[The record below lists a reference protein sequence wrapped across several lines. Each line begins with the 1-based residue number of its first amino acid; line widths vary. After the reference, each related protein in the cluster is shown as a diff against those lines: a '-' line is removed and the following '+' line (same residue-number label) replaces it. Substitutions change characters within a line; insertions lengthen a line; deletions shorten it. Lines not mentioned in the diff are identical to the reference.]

1 MKDLFIVTKF
11 TMKDMLQRK
20 SFIIT
25 TIIFLIMIV
34 VGFNIPN
41 FMKMLNKDSDVN
53 KIEIIDSGNVFE
65 GTLESLKDLDTGYEI
80 QILNEDY
87 EKIKEKAKN
96 DRIRYNILTILV
108 YIVGIVLLA
117 QLFNLQIVHGEE
129 YRETS
134 NTKLTRES
142 VLKAD
147 RGSIKDSSG
156 TMLASVDAQ
165 YSIVLY
171 KTKVNNE
178 TLNTTILKLLNI
190 LSTNSDSYVDNFLID
205 VNPYRFKL
213 EEEESQ
219 KKWKKAN
226 NIDEDATAEEA
237 FNYFKNKYDITSDN
251 VEDIRKILAIRYEIS
266 YKGYSSTKSI
276 EIASNISRQSL
287 EQIKERNAEFSGV
300 EVVETPV
307 RVYPLKTT
315 ASHILGRIGRIES
328 SELEGNEDIYNQN
341 DIIGKSGIE
350 YVFEKYLKGTDG
362 VKQIDMNVDGT
373 ITDEYVSKEAVSGS
387 DVILTIDSK
396 LQAVTEQALA
406 DNINKI
412 ANHGF
417 SQENNP
423 ADAGAAVVL
432 NVKTGEVIAMASYP
446 DYDPSAFVN
455 GIDTNTWNYYINGD
469 TKPLENKAIS
479 AMYSPGSTYKMV
491 TALAGLET
499 GTITPKTKINDTGVF
514 RKYNSS
520 WKCWNR
526 HGHGYLNVSQAIEH
540 SCNYFFYDLGDR
552 LGIDNLAKYSYY
564 LGLGHKTG
572 IELKGE
578 IDGVLASNEIAKQ
591 ENRVW
596 NPGETISAAIGQSY
610 NTFTPLQMAK
620 YVAMIANRGKNLDV
634 TIVKSIINPD
644 GSEVSRDE
652 YESYVNEKLGLQQEN
667 VEEMNFKEE
676 NIEAILE
683 GMRGVTS
690 ESGGTAY
697 STFRNFNIEVGG
709 KTGSAQT
716 GVQGKTNAWFVG
728 FAPFDDPEIAIVVFV
743 RNGGHG
749 SYTAEVARD
758 IIAQYFG
765 MNTNQVTENTTAIPT
780 VQIIN

>member
-1 MKDLFIVTKF
+1 M
-11 TMKDMLQRK
+11 
-20 SFIIT
+20 
-25 TIIFLIMIV
+25 
-34 VGFNIPN
+34 G
-41 FMKMLNKDSDVN
+41 
-53 KIEIIDSGNVFE
+53 
-65 GTLESLKDLDTGYEI
+65 
-80 QILNEDY
+80 
-87 EKIKEKAKN
+87 KEKAKN

-134 NTKLTRES
+134 NTKLSRES

-446 DYDPSAFVN
+446 DYDPSSFVN

-526 HGHGYLNVSQAIEH
+526 YGHGYLNVSQAIEH

-667 VEEMNFKEE
+667 VEEMSFKEE

>member
-1 MKDLFIVTKF
+1 M
-11 TMKDMLQRK
+11 
-20 SFIIT
+20 
-25 TIIFLIMIV
+25 
-34 VGFNIPN
+34 G
-41 FMKMLNKDSDVN
+41 
-53 KIEIIDSGNVFE
+53 
-65 GTLESLKDLDTGYEI
+65 
-80 QILNEDY
+80 
-87 EKIKEKAKN
+87 KEKAKN

-190 LSTNSDSYVDNFLID
+190 LSTNGDSYVDNFLID

-237 FNYFKNKYDITSDN
+237 FNYFKNKYDIASDN
-251 VEDIRKILAIRYEIS
+251 VEDIRKILVIRYEMS

-526 HGHGYLNVSQAIEH
+526 YGHGYLNVSQAIEH

-667 VEEMNFKEE
+667 VEEMSFKEE

>member
-1 MKDLFIVTKF
+1 M
-11 TMKDMLQRK
+11 
-20 SFIIT
+20 
-25 TIIFLIMIV
+25 
-34 VGFNIPN
+34 G
-41 FMKMLNKDSDVN
+41 
-53 KIEIIDSGNVFE
+53 
-65 GTLESLKDLDTGYEI
+65 
-80 QILNEDY
+80 
-87 EKIKEKAKN
+87 KEKAKN

-190 LSTNSDSYVDNFLID
+190 LSTNGDSYVDNFLID

-237 FNYFKNKYDITSDN
+237 FNYFKNKYDIASDN

-526 HGHGYLNVSQAIEH
+526 YGHGYLNVSQAIEH

-667 VEEMNFKEE
+667 VEEMSFKEE

-697 STFRNFNIEVGG
+697 STFKNFNIEVGG

>member
-1 MKDLFIVTKF
+1 M
-11 TMKDMLQRK
+11 
-20 SFIIT
+20 
-25 TIIFLIMIV
+25 
-34 VGFNIPN
+34 G
-41 FMKMLNKDSDVN
+41 
-53 KIEIIDSGNVFE
+53 
-65 GTLESLKDLDTGYEI
+65 
-80 QILNEDY
+80 
-87 EKIKEKAKN
+87 KEKAKN

-190 LSTNSDSYVDNFLID
+190 LSTNGDSYVDNFLID

-237 FNYFKNKYDITSDN
+237 FNYFKNKYDIASDN
-251 VEDIRKILAIRYEIS
+251 VEDIRKILAIRYEIW

-499 GTITPKTKINDTGVF
+499 GTITPKTKINDIGVF

-644 GSEVSRDE
+644 GSEISRDE

-667 VEEMNFKEE
+667 VEEMSFKEE

>member
-1 MKDLFIVTKF
+1 M
-11 TMKDMLQRK
+11 
-20 SFIIT
+20 
-25 TIIFLIMIV
+25 
-34 VGFNIPN
+34 G
-41 FMKMLNKDSDVN
+41 
-53 KIEIIDSGNVFE
+53 
-65 GTLESLKDLDTGYEI
+65 
-80 QILNEDY
+80 
-87 EKIKEKAKN
+87 KEKAKN

-156 TMLASVDAQ
+156 TMLATVDAQ

-190 LSTNSDSYVDNFLID
+190 LSTDGDSYVDNFLID

-226 NIDEDATAEEA
+226 NINEDATAEEA

-251 VEDIRKILAIRYEIS
+251 VDDIRKILAIRYEIS

-300 EVVETPV
+300 EVVETPI
-307 RVYPLKTT
+307 RVYSLGST

-328 SELEGNEDIYNQN
+328 SELEENEDIYDQN

-417 SQENNP
+417 SQEDNP

-526 HGHGYLNVSQAIEH
+526 YGHGYLNVSQAIEH

-667 VEEMNFKEE
+667 VEEMSFKEE

-697 STFRNFNIEVGG
+697 STFKNFNIEVGG

>member
-1 MKDLFIVTKF
+1 M
-11 TMKDMLQRK
+11 
-20 SFIIT
+20 
-25 TIIFLIMIV
+25 
-34 VGFNIPN
+34 
-41 FMKMLNKDSDVN
+41 
-53 KIEIIDSGNVFE
+53 
-65 GTLESLKDLDTGYEI
+65 
-80 QILNEDY
+80 
-87 EKIKEKAKN
+87 
-96 DRIRYNILTILV
+96 
-108 YIVGIVLLA
+108 
-117 QLFNLQIVHGEE
+117 HGEE

-190 LSTNSDSYVDNFLID
+190 LSTNGDSYVDNFLID

-237 FNYFKNKYDITSDN
+237 FNYFKNKYDIASDN

-307 RVYPLKTT
+307 RVYPQKTT

>member
-1 MKDLFIVTKF
+1 M
-11 TMKDMLQRK
+11 
-20 SFIIT
+20 
-25 TIIFLIMIV
+25 
-34 VGFNIPN
+34 G
-41 FMKMLNKDSDVN
+41 
-53 KIEIIDSGNVFE
+53 
-65 GTLESLKDLDTGYEI
+65 
-80 QILNEDY
+80 
-87 EKIKEKAKN
+87 KEKAKN

-667 VEEMNFKEE
+667 VEEMSFKEE

-697 STFRNFNIEVGG
+697 STFKNFNIEVGG

>member
-1 MKDLFIVTKF
+1 M
-11 TMKDMLQRK
+11 
-20 SFIIT
+20 
-25 TIIFLIMIV
+25 
-34 VGFNIPN
+34 G
-41 FMKMLNKDSDVN
+41 
-53 KIEIIDSGNVFE
+53 
-65 GTLESLKDLDTGYEI
+65 
-80 QILNEDY
+80 
-87 EKIKEKAKN
+87 KEKAKN

-156 TMLASVDAQ
+156 TMLATVDAQ

-190 LSTNSDSYVDNFLID
+190 LSTNGDSYVDNFLID

-226 NIDEDATAEEA
+226 NINEDATAEEA

-287 EQIKERNAEFSGV
+287 EQIKEKNAEFSGV
-300 EVVETPV
+300 EVVETPI
-307 RVYPLKTT
+307 RVYSLGST

-417 SQENNP
+417 SSEDNP

-526 HGHGYLNVSQAIEH
+526 YGHGYLNVSQAIEH

-697 STFRNFNIEVGG
+697 LTFKNFNIEVGG

>member
-1 MKDLFIVTKF
+1 M
-11 TMKDMLQRK
+11 
-20 SFIIT
+20 
-25 TIIFLIMIV
+25 
-34 VGFNIPN
+34 G
-41 FMKMLNKDSDVN
+41 
-53 KIEIIDSGNVFE
+53 
-65 GTLESLKDLDTGYEI
+65 
-80 QILNEDY
+80 
-87 EKIKEKAKN
+87 KEKAKN

-446 DYDPSAFVN
+446 DYDPSSFVN

-526 HGHGYLNVSQAIEH
+526 YGHGYLNVSQAIEH

-667 VEEMNFKEE
+667 VEEMSFKEE

-697 STFRNFNIEVGG
+697 STFKNFNIEVGG

>member
-1 MKDLFIVTKF
+1 
-11 TMKDMLQRK
+11 
-20 SFIIT
+20 
-25 TIIFLIMIV
+25 
-34 VGFNIPN
+34 
-41 FMKMLNKDSDVN
+41 MLNRVILMGRITADP
-53 KIEIIDSGNVFE
+53 E
-65 GTLESLKDLDTGYEI
+65 LKTTNTG
-80 QILNEDY
+80 
-87 EKIKEKAKN
+87 
-96 DRIRYNILTILV
+96 V
-108 YIVGIVLLA
+108 SV
-117 QLFNLQIVHGEE
+117 
-129 YRETS
+129 
-134 NTKLTRES
+134 TRES

-226 NIDEDATAEEA
+226 NINEDATAEEA
-237 FNYFKNKYDITSDN
+237 FNYFKNKYDIASDN

-373 ITDEYVSKEAVSGS
+373 ITDEYVSKEAFSGS

-526 HGHGYLNVSQAIEH
+526 YGHGYLNVSQAIEH

-667 VEEMNFKEE
+667 GEEMSFKEE

-697 STFRNFNIEVGG
+697 STFKNFNIEVGG

>member
-1 MKDLFIVTKF
+1 M
-11 TMKDMLQRK
+11 
-20 SFIIT
+20 
-25 TIIFLIMIV
+25 
-34 VGFNIPN
+34 G
-41 FMKMLNKDSDVN
+41 
-53 KIEIIDSGNVFE
+53 
-65 GTLESLKDLDTGYEI
+65 
-80 QILNEDY
+80 
-87 EKIKEKAKN
+87 KEKAKN

-417 SQENNP
+417 SQEDNP

-526 HGHGYLNVSQAIEH
+526 YGHGYLNVSQAIEH

-667 VEEMNFKEE
+667 VEEMSFKEE

>member
-1 MKDLFIVTKF
+1 M
-11 TMKDMLQRK
+11 
-20 SFIIT
+20 
-25 TIIFLIMIV
+25 
-34 VGFNIPN
+34 G
-41 FMKMLNKDSDVN
+41 
-53 KIEIIDSGNVFE
+53 
-65 GTLESLKDLDTGYEI
+65 
-80 QILNEDY
+80 
-87 EKIKEKAKN
+87 KEKAKN

-190 LSTNSDSYVDNFLID
+190 LSTNGDSYVDNFLID
-205 VNPYRFKL
+205 VNPYRFKF

-226 NIDEDATAEEA
+226 NINEDATAEEA

-432 NVKTGEVIAMASYP
+432 SVKTGEVIAMASYP

-526 HGHGYLNVSQAIEH
+526 YGHGYLNVSQAIEH

-667 VEEMNFKEE
+667 VEEMSFKEE

>member
-1 MKDLFIVTKF
+1 M
-11 TMKDMLQRK
+11 
-20 SFIIT
+20 
-25 TIIFLIMIV
+25 
-34 VGFNIPN
+34 G
-41 FMKMLNKDSDVN
+41 
-53 KIEIIDSGNVFE
+53 
-65 GTLESLKDLDTGYEI
+65 
-80 QILNEDY
+80 
-87 EKIKEKAKN
+87 KEKAKN

-156 TMLASVDAQ
+156 TMLATVDAQ

-190 LSTNSDSYVDNFLID
+190 LSTNGDSYVDNFLID
-205 VNPYRFKL
+205 VNPYRFKF

-226 NIDEDATAEEA
+226 NINEDATAEEA

-644 GSEVSRDE
+644 GSEISRYE

-667 VEEMNFKEE
+667 VEEINFKEE

-697 STFRNFNIEVGG
+697 STFKNFNIEVGG